1 MNDPIDHDGDESRLD
16 KLEQDVSHL
25 LRQAKT
31 HELDLN
37 QVKATLERVLFDTGS
52 TRESLDSLERRYA
65 EAIKRL
71 RAIAEAQASHSE
83 KLDTLGRGQQ
93 ELQEK
98 LGQSEEAFL
107 EVLVKT
113 IGDESREIKTMLADR
128 SERMDQI
135 VGEARQQSESR
146 FDRIETTMATK
157 DDIAGIKATQEQL
170 LQLLQQKPGP

>member
-37 QVKATLERVLFDTGS
+37 QVKAALERVLFDTGS

-93 ELQEK
+93 ELKQE
-98 LGQSEEAFL
+98 LHTISNTWLDSLQENFSELKSDIATAQGTQNE
-107 EVLVKT
+107 
-113 IGDESREIKTMLADR
+113 
-128 SERMDQI
+128 
-135 VGEARQQSESR
+135 R
-146 FDRIETTMATK
+146 FDHIGTRFDKLEAIQTGQGTK
-157 DDIAGIKATQEQL
+157 LDEILTL
-170 LQLLQQKPGP
+170 LKQNPNQGPS